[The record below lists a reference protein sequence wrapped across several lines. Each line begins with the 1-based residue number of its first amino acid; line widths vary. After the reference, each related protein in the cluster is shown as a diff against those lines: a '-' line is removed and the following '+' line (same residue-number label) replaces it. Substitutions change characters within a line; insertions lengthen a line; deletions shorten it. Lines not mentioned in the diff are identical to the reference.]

1 MKKAP
6 ATAVVCIAV
15 VSGVF
20 IGCSSARAEIAS
32 VEPEIVTGSRIYTQ
46 VSEIPAPTYVI
57 TADEVDQSGASDL
70 GDLLDRKIPGIFLKK
85 KTGVSQQSEVTI
97 RGIITEILVLVD
109 GIPYYRS
116 SHLADGAAV
125 DFRSFPLENIERVE
139 VVKGGGSALYG
150 SMAAGGVINII
161 TKKPEK
167 SGGII
172 LAEAGSND
180 WRRYYVSGNA
190 VGYNLSAGI
199 WYERIEEGRKRL
211 ICDETSKNRFD
222 SLGYKGD
229 SYGLVLRGSRWVL
242 RATTGEN
249 RYKYLTP
256 GYPSGADL
264 NDEKKEYRRYSFRYD
279 AGSWYLLTGYD
290 TQRYEILQ
298 NAGNFYEDS
307 AFTAELGGRSTM
319 GEALV
324 AWGFFFRYEET
335 DFSDGWGDPV
345 TSKNRNN
352 LAPFMEVSYPVGEWV
367 ANLGLRYEIWR
378 QESNDHDELIPKI
391 SIQRQFANGNIFY
404 LAASR
409 VFAMPSFY
417 EMYAEGAWTAG
428 NPDLK
433 PEKGWSYEAGI
444 KGPDQYS
451 WSVGVFYTVLED
463 KIKSVYD
470 PAIFKYTYLNL
481 ADFRTY
487 GVEVSKSWK
496 LAEKWVFSI
505 DGAWQHPEEK
515 QDPSSPW
522 VRSYGIPEW
531 EVGGALKYCSG
542 PWEVILDV
550 SWAGNRAG
558 DAGWYSWDAGDY
570 ILVDLGISWD
580 SGDNRISL
588 FCNNLLDEKYTYNS
602 AGWHYYGPERGFRLR
617 WERRF

>member
-1 MKKAP
+1 
-6 ATAVVCIAV
+6 
-15 VSGVF
+15 
-20 IGCSSARAEIAS
+20 
-32 VEPEIVTGSRIYTQ
+32 
-46 VSEIPAPTYVI
+46 
-57 TADEVDQSGASDL
+57 
-70 GDLLDRKIPGIFLKK
+70 
-85 KTGVSQQSEVTI
+85 
-97 RGIITEILVLVD
+97 
-109 GIPYYRS
+109 
-116 SHLADGAAV
+116 
-125 DFRSFPLENIERVE
+125 
-139 VVKGGGSALYG
+139 
-150 SMAAGGVINII
+150 
-161 TKKPEK
+161 
-167 SGGII
+167 
-172 LAEAGSND
+172 
-180 WRRYYVSGNA
+180 
-190 VGYNLSAGI
+190 
-199 WYERIEEGRKRL
+199 
-211 ICDETSKNRFD
+211 
-222 SLGYKGD
+222 
-229 SYGLVLRGSRWVL
+229 
-242 RATTGEN
+242 
-249 RYKYLTP
+249 
-256 GYPSGADL
+256 
-264 NDEKKEYRRYSFRYD
+264 
-279 AGSWYLLTGYD
+279 
-290 TQRYEILQ
+290 
-298 NAGNFYEDS
+298 
-307 AFTAELGGRSTM
+307 
-319 GEALV
+319 
-324 AWGFFFRYEET
+324 
-335 DFSDGWGDPV
+335 
-345 TSKNRNN
+345 
-352 LAPFMEVSYPVGEWV
+352 
-367 ANLGLRYEIWR
+367 
-378 QESNDHDELIPKI
+378 
-391 SIQRQFANGNIFY
+391 
-404 LAASR
+404 
-409 VFAMPSFY
+409 MPSFY

-602 AGWHYYGPERGFRLR
+602 AGWHYYGPERGFKLR